1 MAQCVCIIPERDRKA
16 NKLCSDHHEAARC
29 TNELVRKMEV
39 ALEHNDECGCGVT
52 CGCGVVVGVVCGGVM
67 LRSVEWSCKESG
79 HDVGPDVF
87 GRAVVDLGVGEEVA
101 EGKEKEEGEEC
112 VGVAVGTAAEP
123 GATSD
128 MSSSDAKWLIY
139 AHSLC

>member
-1 MAQCVCIIPERDRKA
+1 MRQQGART
-16 NKLCSDHHEAARC
+16 NLCAKWRWHWS
-29 TNELVRKMEV
+29 TM
-39 ALEHNDECGCGVT
+39 T
-52 CGCGVVVGVVCGGVM
+52 
-67 LRSVEWSCKESG
+67 RSVEWSCKESG